1 VPGLYTITPSAAVGG
16 TFSTANYNI
25 TYTAG
30 QFEVLYS
37 LYGFAMSGNTSNWVQ
52 GKVPIPK
59 ISGGLIS
66 LITNTSARYTANI
79 PTSFANIIQR
89 GVCWNTTMNPT
100 IGNNK
105 VIDGATTTG
114 SLTADLSGLNG
125 GTTYYVRTYITVGSF
140 TYYGPNVKFTT
151 LRKDGLTAAT
161 AAVSG
166 VQLRADF
173 PALASGW
180 YWIKSASMP
189 NALEMY
195 VDMTEDGGGYDFY
208 FITAGPAV
216 STVTASNGGTD
227 LGLDLVMP
235 RSKNHWKAMS
245 NAVLAGI
252 ARGASKVGSGTYA
265 SFFQTAYGIYRTTN
279 AGNGGGDYTTKVM
292 RHSSYGGTNNAAD
305 WKVKDGGRWW
315 LRDDTYGEPNGDYG
329 SGGLLGGGGLP
340 NPYSLT
346 NIDFNDLTSNY
357 STGLYYLVSTNT
369 KQ

>member
-1 VPGLYTITPSAAVGG
+1 VATGG

-25 TYTAG
+25 TYTPG

-37 LYGFAMSGNTSNWVQ
+37 LYNFAMSGNTSNWVQ

-59 ISGGLIS
+59 ISGGSIS
-66 LITNTSARYTANI
+66 LITNNSARYTAVI
-79 PTSFANIIQR
+79 PTSFSNIIQR
-89 GVCWNTTMNPT
+89 GVCWNTTLNPT

-114 SLTADLSGLNG
+114 SLTADLTGLTG
-125 GTTYYVRTYITVGSF
+125 GTTYYIRTYITVGSY

-151 LRKDGLTAAT
+151 LRKDGASAAT
-161 AAVSG
+161 AAISG
-166 VQLRADF
+166 QQLHADF
-173 PALASGW
+173 PNLASGW

-189 NALEMY
+189 SALEMY

-208 FITAGPAV
+208 FITAGPEV
-216 STVTASNGGTD
+216 TTVTETNGGTT

-252 ARGASKVGSGTYA
+252 ARGSSKVGSGNYA
-265 SFFQTAYGIYRTTN
+265 SFFQTAYGVYRTTTTTG
-279 AGNGGGDYTTKVM
+279 GNYTNKVM
-292 RHSSYGGTNNAAD
+292 RHSAYGGTDNAPD
-305 WKVKDGGRWW
+305 WRVKDGGKWW
-315 LRDDTYGEPNGDYG
+315 LRDNAYGEPNGDYG
-329 SGGLLGGGGLP
+329 LNGLLGGNVFP

-346 NIDFNDLTSNY
+346 DIDFNDLTSNY
-357 STGLYYLVSTNT
+357 STGQYYLVSTNT